1 MADRRFVGRHTSVQ
15 GLATVGRYPA
25 GMHPKRWRRSTHLA
39 VGAAVLVAVVA
50 VVAAA
55 LVFVGDRPTEALAA
69 ARPAPAAA
77 SPGVVPVPEDSEIPT
92 EVGMSAALAAAL
104 ADPNLGVLTG
114 RISDALT
121 GELLWR
127 QADDLPMQPASTNK
141 VLTAAA
147 ALLTLERDATV
158 TTKVVAAS
166 DRGAADSRGVVV
178 LVGGGD
184 TTLSAAPADQQTWY
198 KGAARISDLAAQV
211 RASGYT
217 PTAVQVDT
225 SLYSGP
231 GLAPGWD
238 PADIDGGDI
247 APIEPVMLDGGRTQP
262 TTFDSRR
269 SPTPALDAGRAL
281 AVALGVDPA
290 TVTVVPGP
298 PTGRELASVE
308 SAPLMERLRQM
319 MVNSDNVMAESIGRE
334 VAAESQRPLSFAGAA
349 GAVSARLAGEGID
362 MTGAKLLDSS
372 GLSVDNRLTAITLDE
387 VIGEAAGPDHR
398 ELRPLLDLLAV
409 AGGSG
414 TLSDR
419 FLQAGTTRPAAGW
432 LRAKTGSLTGT
443 NALAGIVTD
452 RSGRVLTFAFLSNNA
467 GPTGRLAI
475 DALAATLRSCGC
487 VR

>member
-217 PTAVQVDT
+217 PMAVQVDT

-269 SPTPALDAGRAL
+269 SPTPALDAAARW
-281 AVALGVDPA
+281 PS
-290 TVTVVPGP
+290 
-298 PTGRELASVE
+298 RSAS
-308 SAPLMERLRQM
+308 
-319 MVNSDNVMAESIGRE
+319 
-334 VAAESQRPLSFAGAA
+334 
-349 GAVSARLAGEGID
+349 
-362 MTGAKLLDSS
+362 
-372 GLSVDNRLTAITLDE
+372 
-387 VIGEAAGPDHR
+387 
-398 ELRPLLDLLAV
+398 
-409 AGGSG
+409 
-414 TLSDR
+414 
-419 FLQAGTTRPAAGW
+419 TRP
-432 LRAKTGSLTGT
+432 
-443 NALAGIVTD
+443 
-452 RSGRVLTFAFLSNNA
+452 
-467 GPTGRLAI
+467 P
-475 DALAATLRSCGC
+475 
-487 VR
+487 